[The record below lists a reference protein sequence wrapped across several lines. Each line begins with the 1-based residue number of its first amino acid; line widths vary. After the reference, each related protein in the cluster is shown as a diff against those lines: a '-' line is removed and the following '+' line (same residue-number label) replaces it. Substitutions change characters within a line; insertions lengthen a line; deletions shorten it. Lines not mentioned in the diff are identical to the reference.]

1 MGIAVASYFVHNPNE
16 ETTAQF
22 SPYSSNISIHNNQ
35 YSCDPSFYAD
45 NSTPFGLLVL
55 TSGNS
60 GQGFD
65 LLSDGVFS
73 EEAMFCVQEDTSDFS
88 FMILDNGYFDRP
100 LIREI
105 QPLENCQKMSFPAVY
120 QVNR

>member
-1 MGIAVASYFVHNPNE
+1 
-16 ETTAQF
+16 
-22 SPYSSNISIHNNQ
+22 SIHDNK

-55 TSGNS
+55 TSGN
-60 GQGFD
+60 GGKGFD

-73 EEAMFCVQEDTSDFS
+73 ETSMFCVQEDSSDFT
-88 FMILDNGYFDRP
+88 FMMLNNGDFDSP
-100 LIREI
+100 LIRDAE
-105 QPLENCQKMSFPAVY
+105 PLGNCQKMSFPEVY